1 MAKRNRPRCRNKLAA
16 HFLGFGV
23 RHRCGS
29 PAVEPLRIDNFEAN
43 RTQTSLGRSRPL
55 SSGPREN
62 SGARKRSRSRSG
74 IHRPKSPGCNPQST
88 TSGNWRFG
96 TRANS
101 SRRPRKALTSPAGR
115 EPPET
120 DLDDHFNWTCG
131 RSISESEA
139 ADVIATLDQQIAS
152 WQGIAAQ
159 RRDDGQNVR
168 VRVSELE
175 VEITTS
181 QQRANTLIELRTRI
195 GNGEEKTAEKEAEVA
210 RLTSDL
216 DALQGDAIA
225 PATDAEIAD
234 LRERLNALSAISVA
248 AQGIAQRYAQLQE
261 LAKREV
267 GERATLAE
275 LGESAYDAAKHRA
288 AGDSLDE
295 ANRAAAAIQT
305 IDRDLGRRDDIV
317 TRREASVGEIV
328 TIARDLDRVGKDRAA
343 LAYQDDESKSARE
356 RATAA
361 ADADR
366 QATSLLHM
374 AQTAERERTSDVGR
388 LQEEQRRWQQQLDR
402 SAALRREADELSEM
416 YKEFA
421 LFDQF
426 VAARV
431 APRLAEQTSELL
443 EIATD
448 GKYTSVEFDE
458 NYGIH
463 VFDGVTEKFPIES
476 FSGGE
481 RDVVALCARLA
492 LSQLIGSSAAHPP
505 SFLVLDEVF
514 GALDRDRRMQL
525 LELLGRI
532 SESIEAFQQMF
543 IISHVD
549 DVRTSPI
556 FSRVIRIVETPNGS
570 SRIEDATAS
579 ASFEE

>member
-1 MAKRNRPRCRNKLAA
+1 M
-16 HFLGFGV
+16 
-23 RHRCGS
+23 
-29 PAVEPLRIDNFEAN
+29 
-43 RTQTSLGRSRPL
+43 
-55 SSGPREN
+55 
-62 SGARKRSRSRSG
+62 
-74 IHRPKSPGCNPQST
+74 
-88 TSGNWRFG
+88 
-96 TRANS
+96 
-101 SRRPRKALTSPAGR
+101 
-115 EPPET
+115 
-120 DLDDHFNWTCG
+120 
-131 RSISESEA
+131 
-139 ADVIATLDQQIAS
+139 
-152 WQGIAAQ
+152 
-159 RRDDGQNVR
+159 
-168 VRVSELE
+168 
-175 VEITTS
+175 
-181 QQRANTLIELRTRI
+181 
-195 GNGEEKTAEKEAEVA
+195 
-210 RLTSDL
+210 
-216 DALQGDAIA
+216 QGDAIA